1 MTKGRTG
8 AEYGRSGGRASG
20 ASRAR
25 SALAKA
31 PRVKVVGAIAKN
43 QKKSAPALGTMSD
56 AQAKAASNAVL
67 LMADGRAARVVA
79 WLDFNRFPSRSG
91 GCLRRGGRACT
102 LTIDRKSDMVALP
115 PDCGAQTPVGRAA
128 LSA

>member
-8 AEYGRSGGRASG
+8 SDYGRSGGRASG

-43 QKKSAPALGTMSD
+43 QKKSAPALGTMSY

-67 LMADGRAARVVA
+67 LMGEQLGLSPGSISTVSRVAVAAVSAAVA
-79 WLDFNRFPSRSG
+79 VPAPSPSIGSR
-91 GCLRRGGRACT
+91 
-102 LTIDRKSDMVALP
+102 IW
-115 PDCGAQTPVGRAA
+115 
-128 LSA
+128 